1 LGADIQYWSNL
12 SVSGMRNSPT
22 SDNGKVS
29 KLAWFVASFIGVL
42 VGVFLGLFI
51 RRYFWVD
58 GKWENGIFWWA
69 APFGLK
75 VIDKSWQYIFL
86 GYLFDIVL
94 ALLIGLSLSLSQ
106 RIVLKATIPW
116 RNSLFIATIFG
127 AIIASILSTTY
138 HIAVDFQ
145 TKGMTSTLFS
155 LVDGFIGINPLI
167 LTLTVGFF
175 QYFIIRK
182 RIMRA
187 KVLLIGMLGIIA
199 GMIIPFVINFIFM
212 MSSFCIGP
220 EC

>member
-1 LGADIQYWSNL
+1 MSE
-12 SVSGMRNSPT
+12 MRNSPT
-22 SDNGKVS
+22 SDNGEVS
-29 KLAWFVASFIGVL
+29 KLAWFLASCIGVL

-51 RRYFWVD
+51 RRYFWIG
-58 GKWENGIFWWA
+58 GKWENGIFWWV

-86 GYLFDIVL
+86 SYLFDIVL

-106 RIVLKATIPW
+106 RIVLKTTMPW
-116 RNSLFIATIFG
+116 RNSLFTATILS
-127 AIIASILSTTY
+127 ATIASVISTTY

-145 TKGMTSTLFS
+145 TKGMTSALFT
-155 LVDGFIGINPLI
+155 LVDGFFGINPLI
-167 LTLTVGFF
+167 LTITVGFF
-175 QYFIIRK
+175 QYFLIRK
-182 RIMRA
+182 RIMQA
-187 KVLLIGMLGIIA
+187 KWLIVTGMLGILA